1 MDMSFLSCYY
11 LKKPSCT
18 ATFKTTRNVNCFKNK
33 LDFQARSRHVK
44 LANFELAKKVC
55 VLVGKAASIFGHIQ
69 FYTIPYILYFQKVP
83 WQFRLAYL
91 AKISG
96 GKEVQRRLI
105 NTFGC
110 ISLALWKTIYA
121 NLLTILKKKNRIKC
135 ESCHRPKKENF
146 CFWTRYWETK
156 KIIKC
161 LQMIFERNR
170 IHISWFECQ

>member
-55 VLVGKAASIFGHIQ
+55 VLVGKSASIFGHIQ
-69 FYTIPYILYFQKVP
+69 FYTIPYILYFKKVP
-83 WQFRLAYL
+83 WQFRLAYF

-96 GKEVQRRLI
+96 GKEVQRRDQY
-105 NTFGC
+105 F
-110 ISLALWKTIYA
+110 
-121 NLLTILKKKNRIKC
+121 
-135 ESCHRPKKENF
+135 
-146 CFWTRYWETK
+146 
-156 KIIKC
+156 C
-161 LQMIFERNR
+161 LQQLGIVKNNLCKFVDNTQE
-170 IHISWFECQ
+170 EK